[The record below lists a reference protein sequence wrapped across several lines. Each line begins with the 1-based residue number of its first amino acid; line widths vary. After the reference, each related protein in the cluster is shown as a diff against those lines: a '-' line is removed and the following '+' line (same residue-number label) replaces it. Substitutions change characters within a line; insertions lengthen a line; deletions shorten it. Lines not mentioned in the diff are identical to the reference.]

1 MNFATRMKQYYDTM
15 EEHTVP
21 ASEIADIAFVRHST
35 YGTVIYKFTFNDG
48 EEKFFEVAT
57 IGTGVEIESMEEV
70 ELIEL
75 G

>member
-1 MNFATRMKQYYDTM
+1 MNFATRMKQYYDMM

-21 ASEIADIAFVRHST
+21 ASEIADITFVKHST
-35 YGTVIYKFTFNDG
+35 YGTVIYKFIFANED
-48 EEKFFEVAT
+48 EKFFEVAT

-70 ELIEL
+70 EFIEL